1 MASVRDHFYSGRR
14 FDRTASAN
22 AATTRAKNAVLAL
35 GSVIIGM
42 VVSFISGELLESWA
56 YLVFDAAQVLIAAVA
71 TAVCVAIW
79 RQRSQH

>member
-1 MASVRDHFYSGRR
+1 MYEIIAIAGGVLIGLLVQ
-14 FDRTASAN
+14 N
-22 AATTRAKNAVLAL
+22 APSTRAKIAVMAL

-56 YLVFDAAQVLIAAVA
+56 YLVFDAAQVLIAAVL
-71 TAVCVAIW
+71 TAVCVAVW

>member
-1 MASVRDHFYSGRR
+1 VYEIIAIAGGVLIGLLVQ
-14 FDRTASAN
+14 N
-22 AATTRAKNAVLAL
+22 APSTRAKIAVMAL

-56 YLVFDAAQVLIAAVA
+56 YLVFDAAQVLIAAVL
-71 TAVCVAIW
+71 TAVCVAVW

>member
-1 MASVRDHFYSGRR
+1 VYEIIAIAGGVLIGLLVQSV
-14 FDRTASAN
+14 
-22 AATTRAKNAVLAL
+22 ATTRAKIAVLAL

-56 YLVFDAAQVLIAAVA
+56 YLVFDAAQVLIAAVL
-71 TAVCVAIW
+71 TAVCVTVW

>member
-1 MASVRDHFYSGRR
+1 MYEIIAIAGGVLIGLLVQ
-14 FDRTASAN
+14 N
-22 AATTRAKNAVLAL
+22 AASTRAKIAMLAL

-56 YLVFDAAQVLIAAVA
+56 YLVFDAAQVLIAAVL
-71 TAVCVAIW
+71 TAVCVAVW

>member
-1 MASVRDHFYSGRR
+1 MYEIIAIAGGVLIGLLVQ
-14 FDRTASAN
+14 N
-22 AATTRAKNAVLAL
+22 AASTRAKIAMLAL

-56 YLVFDAAQVLIAAVA
+56 YLVFDAVQVSIAAVV

>member
-1 MASVRDHFYSGRR
+1 VYEIIAIACGVLIGLLVQS
-14 FDRTASAN
+14 
-22 AATTRAKNAVLAL
+22 AATTRAKIAVLAL

-56 YLVFDAAQVLIAAVA
+56 YLVFDAAQVLIAAVL
-71 TAVCVAIW
+71 TAVCVAVW

>member
-1 MASVRDHFYSGRR
+1 VYEIIAIAGGVLIGLLVQNVPR
-14 FDRTASAN
+14 
-22 AATTRAKNAVLAL
+22 TRAKIAVMAL

-56 YLVFDAAQVLIAAVA
+56 YLVFDAAQVLIAAVL
-71 TAVCVAIW
+71 TAVCVAVW

>member
-1 MASVRDHFYSGRR
+1 VYEIIAIAGGVLMGLLVQS
-14 FDRTASAN
+14 
-22 AATTRAKNAVLAL
+22 AATTRAKIAVLAL

-56 YLVFDAAQVLIAAVA
+56 YLVFDAVQVLIAAVL
-71 TAVCVAIW
+71 TAVCVAVW